1 MPLSRKEIVAVLLAE
16 YGDLA
21 LALADDADEG
31 ICHNCGHIQ
40 SGVEPD
46 ARCYLCEECKEDTV
60 FGVEETI
67 ITKL

>member
-1 MPLSRKEIVAVLLAE
+1 MPLSNKEIRAILIAE
-16 YGDLA
+16 YGDLSSA
-21 LALADDADEG
+21 LVDDIDDG

-46 ARCYLCEECKEDTV
+46 ACCYPCEECKEDTV

-67 ITKL
+67 IAML

>member
-1 MPLSRKEIVAVLLAE
+1 MPLTHKEITATLLAA
-16 YGDLA
+16 YGDLSRA
-21 LALADDADEG
+21 VNNDLDDG

-46 ARCYLCEECKEDTV
+46 ACCYPCEECKEDTV

-67 ITKL
+67 IAML

>member
-1 MPLSRKEIVAVLLAE
+1 MSLSRKEIVAVLLAA

-21 LALADDADEG
+21 LALADDTDEG

-46 ARCYLCEECKEDTV
+46 ACCYPCEECKEDTV

-67 ITKL
+67 VNML

>member
-1 MPLSRKEIVAVLLAE
+1 MSLSRKEIVAVLLAA

-21 LALADDADEG
+21 LALADDTDEG

-46 ARCYLCEECKEDTV
+46 ARNCICEECKQDTV

-67 ITKL
+67 MTIL